1 MIFGSVMAGSHFLR
15 HKKICIKYVILFK
28 EVILYFQELLSA
40 IREELL
46 WAKRVPCE
54 RLEAP
59 YESYRLDYTQFK
71 TLYFALSPWA
81 KGDFAEAITA
91 RMFKVRIALQIYT
104 NI

>member
-1 MIFGSVMAGSHFLR
+1 MLEVQTKFLT
-15 HKKICIKYVILFK
+15 VVAL
-28 EVILYFQELLSA
+28 FQELLSA

-59 YESYRLDYTQFK
+59 YEAYRLDYTQFK
-71 TLYFALSPWA
+71 TLFTALSPWA

-91 RMFKVRIALQIYT
+91 RMFKVLVKSCLKIVTTVFIYT
-104 NI
+104 I

>member
-1 MIFGSVMAGSHFLR
+1 MRFQFSKMLTAFT
-15 HKKICIKYVILFK
+15 YVIL
-28 EVILYFQELLSA
+28 IIIQELLSA

-59 YESYRLDYTQFK
+59 YEAYRLDYTQFK
-71 TLYFALSPWA
+71 TLFTALSPWA

-91 RMFKVRIALQIYT
+91 RMFKVRYLIGFLRPPY
-104 NI
+104 